1 MSSIKLHTH
10 PLLVLSSFVKF
21 VVEETRDFIAYLVK
35 NHLVISA
42 FVMLFSVLL
51 SISNKIKG
59 PHQIMYELIQQ
70 QAFRYGTWFF
80 LGVSSSI
87 AVGAGFHTFIL
98 FLGPY
103 IAEVTLAAYE
113 CHHTEL
119 LIRNPDR

>member
-1 MSSIKLHTH
+1 MSIKLHTH
-10 PLLVLSSFVKF
+10 PLLVLSSFAKF
-21 VVEETRDFIAYLVK
+21 VIEEARDGTAYLIK
-35 NHLVISA
+35 KHLVISA
-42 FVMLFSVLL
+42 VIMLLSVLVA
-51 SISNKIKG
+51 ISNQIKG
-59 PHQIMYELIQQ
+59 PHQILYEVFQQ
-70 QAFRYGTWFF
+70 QVFWYGTWFF